1 MYLHFPL
8 HLFQV
13 AFGIAMTDTI
23 SIHAMG
29 WDDPVNGGLLWAKD
43 CGSESTSSEGHVSES
58 TNTSGVTEHA
68 ANFVIT
74 ALSAASSEE
83 ESAFCEITD
92 PSFVIKVFWIAGGLI
107 LCVNT
112 MIKLVNTPV
121 KGGKV

>member
-1 MYLHFPL
+1 
-8 HLFQV
+8 
-13 AFGIAMTDTI
+13 
-23 SIHAMG
+23 MG